1 MSVALSVAL
10 SVRKNR
16 KEVLG
21 TNFSD
26 PEKLDV
32 SADEL
37 AKMHVHL
44 DTAYVRQVN
53 RDVARVLH
61 DAVFSSEAKTS
72 EPIDITKLRPIL
84 KGPEV
89 AKLLAGNQLGTEGS

>member
-37 AKMHVHL
+37 AKMHVLL
-44 DTAYVRQVN
+44 DTAYRVRQASESGCYT
-53 RDVARVLH
+53 RTTRRCVL
-61 DAVFSSEAKTS
+61 K
-72 EPIDITKLRPIL
+72 R
-84 KGPEV
+84 G
-89 AKLLAGNQLGTEGS
+89 

>member
-1 MSVALSVAL
+1 M
-10 SVRKNR
+10 
-16 KEVLG
+16 LG

-37 AKMHVHL
+37 AKMHVLL

-53 RDVARVLH
+53 RDVTRVLH
-61 DAVFSSEAKTS
+61 DVVFSSEAKTS
-72 EPIDITKLRPIL
+72 EPIVITKLRPIL

-89 AKLLAGNQLGTEGS
+89 AKILAGDLTIIDFLASVYVDIIDCLVSVSI

>member
-1 MSVALSVAL
+1 
-10 SVRKNR
+10 
-16 KEVLG
+16 VLG

-37 AKMHVHL
+37 AKMHVLL

-53 RDVARVLH
+53 RDVTRVLH
-61 DAVFSSEAKTS
+61 DVVFSSEAKTS
-72 EPIDITKLRPIL
+72 EPIVITKLRPIL

-89 AKLLAGNQLGTEGS
+89 AKILAGDKLGTKG